1 MSSSRLYISSFIPL
15 KNFEYIEN
23 FRFKILDDRKK
34 LLSKNSLSILN
45 KFSIVVF
52 FKSLE
57 ESSVINSDQKRCLK
71 TFIVQYYFHLVI
83 MFFEV
88 QLRIFVNFFS
98 KIVDCYINSY
108 AKKFFFLKQCFI
120 FCFEF
125 VTYCIKEVKINFFDE
140 IFSDYDNFNSNL
152 KVINKNFI
160 EYINTKLMHYLKK
173 K

>member
-23 FRFKILDDRKK
+23 FRFKILDDRKNF
-34 LLSKNSLSILN
+34 LSENSLSILK
-45 KFSIVVF
+45 KFSSVVF

-98 KIVDCYINSY
+98 KIVDCYINSC
-108 AKKFFFLKQCFI
+108 AKK
-120 FCFEF
+120 
-125 VTYCIKEVKINFFDE
+125 
-140 IFSDYDNFNSNL
+140 
-152 KVINKNFI
+152 KNFLEQFLFFVLNLLLI
-160 EYINTKLMHYLKK
+160 V
-173 K
+173 

>member
-23 FRFKILDDRKK
+23 FRFTILDDRKK

-108 AKKFFFLKQCFI
+108 AKKKKFLELCFI

-125 VTYCIKEVKINFFDE
+125 VTYCIR
-140 IFSDYDNFNSNL
+140 
-152 KVINKNFI
+152 
-160 EYINTKLMHYLKK
+160 KLR
-173 K
+173 